1 MQRQFQEYLQETSFP
16 SVRVVLLWRESLSL
30 VHIKL
35 LDGSDAKKNYH
46 EPIRNVCLQG
56 FYYYYSCDTILSN
69 VYSCVL
75 SSAAA
80 QEHASAVAAAVI
92 FTTMSI
98 FLQNVLFYWKRL
110 RMKICQDTEHHT
122 FLFGIFED
130 VSPPVLSAPSF
141 FFIKS
146 MTTILNRYLNSESK
160 NCSTLSLSFEHVP
173 VLSL

>member
-1 MQRQFQEYLQETSFP
+1 
-16 SVRVVLLWRESLSL
+16 
-30 VHIKL
+30 
-35 LDGSDAKKNYH
+35 
-46 EPIRNVCLQG
+46 
-56 FYYYYSCDTILSN
+56 
-69 VYSCVL
+69 
-75 SSAAA
+75 
-80 QEHASAVAAAVI
+80 
-92 FTTMSI
+92 
-98 FLQNVLFYWKRL
+98 
-110 RMKICQDTEHHT
+110 MKICQDTEHHT